1 MKQWH
6 YLKALKVIKTGYDLE
21 PLMPETMKLLGS
33 TKSKITVNKNG
44 ENIPHLLLTE
54 LVLVHC
60 HFVNNDY
67 QQDSRVLYT
76 FVPNKSFGE
85 LLDISPKNLMFLKAF
100 DSELSYIEVWFINQ
114 NPKPLEIY
122 KINIA
127 LVINQKVKYKKSYA
141 VQFNLEIWLVIKLL
155 IGLQKLQKLHNKII

>member
-1 MKQWH
+1 ME
-6 YLKALKVIKTGYDLE
+6 ALKVIETGYDLE
-21 PLMPETMKLLGS
+21 PLMPETMKLLRS

-44 ENIPHLLLTE
+44 ENVPHLLLTE

-67 QQDSRVLYT
+67 QQDSRVLYI

-85 LLDISPKNLMFLKAF
+85 LLDISPKNFIFLKAF
-100 DSELSYIEVWFINQ
+100 GSELSYIEVWFINQ

-127 LVINQKVKYKKSYA
+127 LVINQKVKYKK
-141 VQFNLEIWLVIKLL
+141 
-155 IGLQKLQKLHNKII
+155 

>member
-1 MKQWH
+1 
-6 YLKALKVIKTGYDLE
+6 
-21 PLMPETMKLLGS
+21 MPETMKLLGS

-44 ENIPHLLLTE
+44 ENVPHLLLTE

-60 HFVNNDY
+60 HFVNSDY
-67 QQDSRVLYT
+67 QQDSRVLYI

-85 LLDISPKNLMFLKAF
+85 LLDISPKNFIFLKAF
-100 DSELSYIEVWFINQ
+100 GSELLYIEVWFINQ

-127 LVINQKVKYKKSYA
+127 LVINQKVKYKK
-141 VQFNLEIWLVIKLL
+141 
-155 IGLQKLQKLHNKII
+155 

>member
-1 MKQWH
+1 MET
-6 YLKALKVIKTGYDLE
+6 LKVIETGYDLE
-21 PLMPETMKLLGS
+21 PLMSETMKLLGS

-44 ENIPHLLLTE
+44 ENVPHLLLTE

-67 QQDSRVLYT
+67 QQDSRVLYI
-76 FVPNKSFGE
+76 FVPKKSFGE
-85 LLDISPKNLMFLKAF
+85 LLDISPKNFIFLKAF

-127 LVINQKVKYKKSYA
+127 LVINQKVKYKK
-141 VQFNLEIWLVIKLL
+141 
-155 IGLQKLQKLHNKII
+155 

>member
-85 LLDISPKNLMFLKAF
+85 LLDISPKNLMFLKTF

>member
-1 MKQWH
+1 ME
-6 YLKALKVIKTGYDLE
+6 ALNVIETGYDLE
-21 PLMPETMKLLGS
+21 PLMPETMTLLGS

-44 ENIPHLLLTE
+44 ENVPHLLLTE

-60 HFVNNDY
+60 HFVNSDY
-67 QQDSRVLYT
+67 QQDSRVLYI

-85 LLDISPKNLMFLKAF
+85 LLDISPKKFIFLKAF

-127 LVINQKVKYKKSYA
+127 LVINQKVKYKK
-141 VQFNLEIWLVIKLL
+141 
-155 IGLQKLQKLHNKII
+155 

>member
-1 MKQWH
+1 
-6 YLKALKVIKTGYDLE
+6 
-21 PLMPETMKLLGS
+21 MPETMKLLGS
-33 TKSKITVNKNG
+33 TKSKITVNKKG

-76 FVPNKSFGE
+76 FVPNKPFGE

-141 VQFNLEIWLVIKLL
+141 VQFNLEI
-155 IGLQKLQKLHNKII
+155 

>member
-1 MKQWH
+1 
-6 YLKALKVIKTGYDLE
+6 
-21 PLMPETMKLLGS
+21 MPETMKLLGS

-155 IGLQKLQKLHNKII
+155 IGLQKFQKLHNKII

>member
-1 MKQWH
+1 
-6 YLKALKVIKTGYDLE
+6 
-21 PLMPETMKLLGS
+21 MPETMKLLGS

-44 ENIPHLLLTE
+44 ENVPHLLLTE

-67 QQDSRVLYT
+67 QQDSRVLYI

-85 LLDISPKNLMFLKAF
+85 LLDISPKNFIFLKAF
-100 DSELSYIEVWFINQ
+100 GSELSYIEVWFINQ

-127 LVINQKVKYKKSYA
+127 LVINQKVKYKK
-141 VQFNLEIWLVIKLL
+141 
-155 IGLQKLQKLHNKII
+155 

>member
-1 MKQWH
+1 ME
-6 YLKALKVIKTGYDLE
+6 ALKVIETGYDLE

-44 ENIPHLLLTE
+44 ENVPHLLLTE

-60 HFVNNDY
+60 HFVNSDY
-67 QQDSRVLYT
+67 QQDSRVLYI

-85 LLDISPKNLMFLKAF
+85 LLDISPKNFIFLKAF

-127 LVINQKVKYKKSYA
+127 LVINQKVKYKK
-141 VQFNLEIWLVIKLL
+141 
-155 IGLQKLQKLHNKII
+155 